1 MAEAEQGLQL
11 DGLDHAIIER
21 LRHNGR
27 IPFRE
32 VANEL
37 AVSEGTIRN
46 RVNRLNEQ
54 GVMRIVAVT
63 DPRKLGSP
71 VDCLLGLEVDLR
83 HIHAVAARL
92 TECPELRY
100 VGIATGPFDIIIAGD
115 FTSEKH
121 LLDFLTQTLASIEG
135 IRRSET
141 SRILHVQK
149 RPFDTV
155 PAPRPSA
162 AEVRL
167 VDGHRSS

>member
-1 MAEAEQGLQL
+1 VAEAEQGLQL
-11 DGLDHAIIER
+11 DGLDHSIIEH

-32 VANEL
+32 VANQL

-83 HIHAVAARL
+83 HIQAVGARL

-135 IRRSET
+135 IKRSET
-141 SRILHVQK
+141 ARILHVQK

-155 PAPRPSA
+155 PISSGGAP
-162 AEVRL
+162 
-167 VDGHRSS
+167 VDEHRSS